1 MIEIDGSFGEGGGQ
15 ILRTATALAAVL
27 KIPCRVFNIRK
38 GREKPGL
45 QTQHLLGLRA
55 LAEICNGR
63 LEGDYLNSTEIKF
76 YPGEIKAKDLT
87 VRIETAGS
95 ITLCLQTLLPV
106 ALFAK
111 NPIKISFKGGGTD
124 VPFSPTID
132 HFRYVF
138 LKILEKMGAR
148 MEINVIKRGYYPSG
162 GGILE
167 AKVYPSKLKPLVLTE
182 KGGFKK
188 ILAISGAAESLKSR
202 KVSERQLM
210 GAREVLN
217 KLKLPM
223 EEMIEYYSTDCPGS
237 QIFIG
242 AFFENTVLGVD
253 ELGKLGKRSED
264 VGKEAAMKLLE
275 EEKSGGCVDRFCADQ
290 VLPYMALTGKKCQVK
305 IPWLTPHARTNMW
318 VVEKFFNGKFEV
330 KNNIISW
337 IPK

>member
-1 MIEIDGSFGEGGGQ
+1 
-15 ILRTATALAAVL
+15 
-27 KIPCRVFNIRK
+27 
-38 GREKPGL
+38 
-45 QTQHLLGLRA
+45 
-55 LAEICNGR
+55 
-63 LEGDYLNSTEIKF
+63 
-76 YPGEIKAKDLT
+76 
-87 VRIETAGS
+87 
-95 ITLCLQTLLPV
+95 V

-111 NPIKISFKGGGTD
+111 GPIKISFKGGGTD

-138 LKILEKMGAR
+138 LKTLEKMGAKV
-148 MEINVIKRGYYPSG
+148 EIDVIKRGYYPAG
-162 GGILE
+162 GGE
-167 AKVYPSKLKPLVLTE
+167 VEVKVYSSNLKPLVLTE
-182 KGGFKK
+182 KGDFKK
-188 ILAISGAAESLKSR
+188 ILVISGAAESLKSK

-223 EEMIEYYSTDCPGS
+223 EERVEYYSTDCPGS

-253 ELGKLGKRSED
+253 ELGKLGKRGEN

-275 EEKSGGCVDRFCADQ
+275 EEKSGGCVDKFCTDQ

-305 IPWLTPHARTNMW
+305 IPWLTPHARTNVW
-318 VVEKFFNGKFEV
+318 VVEKFFNGKFEI